1 MMKRAAIFIVS
12 FFLCVRAFSAE
23 GTPNQKKFIR
33 GSLSEK
39 TAAVREANESEAA
52 ELSQNAIQFAINYR
66 ELLGKDRD
74 LSALAV
80 AGVLSLPAD
89 YVHALSEPEKEAVAA
104 DFYRLYTLFSD
115 ETVKIAVLNR
125 LVLLQLPGVSFAE
138 LLNTSVKSGSF
149 ASASQALNT
158 AVISAL
164 GTIGNQESF
173 RLLFNS
179 LDNPAYAAYNN
190 EIKNSV
196 EQLMEDAEGDI
207 LSFIQRG
214 SVTQCRKLFDLC
226 VKNEKISEK
235 LKANIAENILSRT
248 IYIMENSNTSV
259 EQLVSLQIDAYNVL
273 VEQEWTRASRIAVQ
287 FYNSSKELY
296 AEKKLSDVQFAD
308 IIAKLPVLAPLD
320 CTIAFS
326 SYLQQIN
333 KAKETETNVPSDVV
347 ILSIIQSLGAVG
359 DKNAFDS
366 LLSVTYFNY
375 SDAVIKAARDALAG
389 LKW

>member
-1 MMKRAAIFIVS
+1 MKRFEIFIIS
-12 FFLCVRAFSAE
+12 FFVCVCAVFAE

-33 GSLSEK
+33 GNLSDK

-52 ELSQNAIQFAINYR
+52 ELSRNAIQFAINYR
-66 ELLGKDRD
+66 EILGKDRD

-89 YVHALSEPEKEAVAA
+89 YVNALSEPEKESVAA

-115 ETVKIAVLNR
+115 ETLKIAVLNR
-125 LVLLQLPGVSFAE
+125 LVLLQLPGVSFAA
-138 LLNTSVKSGSF
+138 LLNDSVKSGSF
-149 ASASQALNT
+149 EKSSQALNT

-164 GTIGNQESF
+164 GVIGDQESF
-173 RLLFNS
+173 QVLFNG

-196 EQLMEDAEGDI
+196 EQLMEDAESDI
-207 LSFIQRG
+207 LMFIQRG
-214 SVTQCRKLFDLC
+214 SVGQCRKLFDLC
-226 VKNEKISEK
+226 VKNERISEN

-248 IYIMENSNTSV
+248 IYIAENSNTSV
-259 EQLVSLQIDAYNVL
+259 EQLVSLQIDAYTVL
-273 VEQEWTRASRIAVQ
+273 VEQEWTRASKIAVQ
-287 FYNSSKELY
+287 FYNSSKNLY
-296 AEKKLSDVQFAD
+296 AEKKLSDAQFAD
-308 IIAKLPVLAPLD
+308 IITKLPVLAPLD
-320 CTIAFS
+320 CAS
-326 SYLQQIN
+326 ELSAYLQQIN
-333 KAKETETNVPSDVV
+333 KAKEAETNVPSDVV

>member
-1 MMKRAAIFIVS
+1 MKRAEIFIAS
-12 FFLCVRAFSAE
+12 LFLCVRAVSAE
-23 GTPNQKKFIR
+23 GTLNQKKFIR
-33 GSLSEK
+33 GNLSEK
-39 TAAVREANESEAA
+39 TAAVREANESEAP
-52 ELSQNAIQFAINYR
+52 ELSRNAIQFAINYR

-89 YVHALSEPEKEAVAA
+89 YVNALSEAEKEDVAA

-115 ETVKIAVLNR
+115 ETLKIAVLNR
-125 LVLLQLPGVSFAE
+125 LVLLQLPGVPFAE
-138 LLNTSVKSGSF
+138 LLNDSVKSGSF
-149 ASASQALNT
+149 SRSAPALNT

-164 GTIGNQESF
+164 GVIGNPESF
-173 RLLFNS
+173 RLLFSS
-179 LDNPAYAAYNN
+179 LDNPAYAAYKD
-190 EIKNSV
+190 EIRNSA

-207 LSFIQRG
+207 ISLVQRG
-214 SVTQCRKLFDLC
+214 SVGQCRKLFDLC
-226 VKNEKISEK
+226 VKNKNISEHF
-235 LKANIAENILSRT
+235 KANIAENILSRT
-248 IYIMENSNTSV
+248 IYIAENYDTPV
-259 EQLVSLQIDAYNVL
+259 GQLVSLQIDAYTVL
-273 VEQEWTRASRIAVQ
+273 VEQEWTRASKIAVQ
-287 FYNSSKELY
+287 FYNSSKNLY

-320 CTIAFS
+320 CVAELS

-333 KAKETETNVPSDVV
+333 RAKETETNVPSDIV